1 MRKQFA
7 ILFCAALLAFGTHAG
22 TALARDGLYRSV
34 VVDTSRLAMKG
45 DTYLA
50 ASLKPM
56 LAGELSKAL
65 GPRLGR
71 HGGKLVVS
79 IISIRIPPTAGD
91 SHADQ
96 ASADRLEAVVT
107 VPGRGSFPILIQL
120 PPSGAGAWYAENND
134 QRRVYRLIEALAQ
147 WTARKV

>member
-1 MRKQFA
+1 MRKQLA
-7 ILFCAALLAFGTHAG
+7 MLFCAAVFAVGACAPSAF
-22 TALARDGLYRSV
+22 ARETSYRAV

-45 DTYLA
+45 HTHLA

-71 HGGKLVVS
+71 HGGRLVVR
-79 IISIRIPPTAGD
+79 IVSIRIPPTAGD

-96 ASADRLEAVVT
+96 ASSDRLEAVVT
-107 VPGRGSFPILIQL
+107 VPGRGSFPVLIQL
-120 PPSGAGAWYAENND
+120 RRAARARGTRKTITSAGSIA
-134 QRRVYRLIEALAQ
+134 
-147 WTARKV
+147 

>member
-1 MRKQFA
+1 MRKQLA
-7 ILFCAALLAFGTHAG
+7 ILFCAALLALGAQPE
-22 TALARDGLYRSV
+22 TALARDGVYRSV
-34 VVDTSRLAMKG
+34 VVDTSRLAARG
-45 DTYLA
+45 HTHLA

-71 HGGKLVVS
+71 HGGQLVVR
-79 IISIRIPPTAGD
+79 IVSIRIPPTAGD

-96 ASADRLEAVVT
+96 GLSDRLEAVVT

-120 PPSGAGAWYAENND
+120 PPSGAGAWYAENYNE
-134 QRRVYRLIEALAQ
+134 RRVYRLIETLAQ